1 MTVYHIPTVYLI
13 TGMLY
18 LILPLTIW
26 FVLINQPSKAKSLWC
41 AGGGLFGVG
50 LLMVGLRAQLPAWVT
65 YPLANGLMWFAVA
78 LQATALRR
86 ALDLSFALKKTV
98 LLVAVSVS
106 VFEFFRLGLQ
116 DAILRFSWSMLIFM
130 VLFAYIAY
138 LAWRIST
145 THQLKS
151 GRWLAAV
158 YAITAILMFIRMQRV
173 ILGLTEP
180 DAVANGVDSGLTV
193 MNGILISIFGNF
205 AFVGIFLERSSQAE
219 IRATAERVRQE
230 ESARLGEQIA
240 QLERQRTLGTMS
252 ASFAH
257 ELSQPLTA
265 ILMDTHAIKSS
276 LSANQLNVSEIK
288 ESIEDVERSAKRTV
302 QLVERIRSFVRPT
315 QGDYEDVDM
324 KVLVHDVQHLL
335 AHDIRAQNVQFEWNF
350 DDSACLVHGD
360 KIQLSQIVLNVY
372 RNAIQAMASADL
384 RKISVSLERED
395 QRVVLHVHDSGAGLD
410 DAVKDQV
417 GQPFVTTKR
426 EGLGVGLSISKTIAE
441 MHNGS
446 LTITNAVGGG
456 ALVELNL
463 PAVNA

>member
-1 MTVYHIPTVYLI
+1 M
-13 TGMLY
+13 
-18 LILPLTIW
+18 
-26 FVLINQPSKAKSLWC
+26 
-41 AGGGLFGVG
+41 
-50 LLMVGLRAQLPAWVT
+50 
-65 YPLANGLMWFAVA
+65 
-78 LQATALRR
+78 
-86 ALDLSFALKKTV
+86 
-98 LLVAVSVS
+98 
-106 VFEFFRLGLQ
+106 
-116 DAILRFSWSMLIFM
+116 
-130 VLFAYIAY
+130 
-138 LAWRIST
+138 
-145 THQLKS
+145 
-151 GRWLAAV
+151 
-158 YAITAILMFIRMQRV
+158 
-173 ILGLTEP
+173 
-180 DAVANGVDSGLTV
+180 
-193 MNGILISIFGNF
+193 
-205 AFVGIFLERSSQAE
+205 
-219 IRATAERVRQE
+219 
-230 ESARLGEQIA
+230 
-240 QLERQRTLGTMS
+240 
-252 ASFAH
+252 
-257 ELSQPLTA
+257 
-265 ILMDTHAIKSS
+265 
-276 LSANQLNVSEIK
+276 SEIK